1 MVEFR
6 YKAIGQDGK
15 SRNGVIDAP
24 GPEFVATHLRAQ
36 GLTLLKLQE
45 DSEQDL
51 DAENGAF
58 SRAELLSFTTELAVM
73 LRAGLP
79 LDRSL
84 KVSKTNFLTFQKVK
98 IASANLGYDMYLL

>member
-1 MVEFR
+1 MVEFH
-6 YKAIGQDGK
+6 YKAIGRDGK
-15 SRNGVIDAP
+15 SDGVIDAP

-79 LDRSL
+79 LDDR
-84 KVSKTNFLTFQKVK
+84 
-98 IASANLGYDMYLL
+98 

>member
-45 DSEQDL
+45 DSEQDI
-51 DAENGAF
+51 DAANGVF
-58 SRAELLSFTTELAVM
+58 SRVELLSFTTELAVM
-73 LRAGLP
+73 LRAGLA

-84 KVSKTNFLTFQKVK
+84 KVL
-98 IASANLGYDMYLL
+98 IDMADQFEN